1 MLIPVSGVLE
11 DECPIHEGHIYFKFV
26 YDEQRWV
33 HRMGIEG
40 IALLQFIVT
49 YLFKYSQVL

>member
-11 DECPIHEGHIYFKFV
+11 DGAIHEGHIYFKFV

-40 IALLQFIVT
+40 IALLQFIVP